1 MKYLKLFLKESKS
14 RVVITLIMLL
24 GQVVGTLLIP
34 FLIARIVD
42 NVILKGN
49 INELVNIGWQ
59 MVIVLLVTTVVSI
72 LGSYYSADLA
82 ATFGYYM

>member
-42 NVILKGN
+42 TVILKGN
-49 INELVNIGWQ
+49 IN
-59 MVIVLLVTTVVSI
+59 
-72 LGSYYSADLA
+72 
-82 ATFGYYM
+82 